1 MISIEDE
8 RLDRLVGTLDRWFL
22 AFVILFFAT
31 DAAIAWPYSGSF
43 LGWLFQVFIVAVVI
57 FPVTAFLAY
66 LVLMAAW
73 QFGVNV
79 NALRGVALVIAA
91 LITLYAL
98 YFLIGFARNPT
109 SYESGLF
116 GLVIPL
122 GIAGAT
128 FRFWSHRLK

>member
-1 MISIEDE
+1 MRRQHKALSTEGCYLFWLRRYISALRAMPASLPSEKKLETFLTDLA
-8 RLDRLVGTLDRWFL
+8 RDRDVSPSTQNQ
-22 AFVILFFAT
+22 AFNAILFFYR
-31 DAAIAWPYSGSF
+31 DVLVQP
-43 LGWLFQVFIVAVVI
+43 
-57 FPVTAFLAY
+57 LA
-66 LVLMAAW
+66 
-73 QFGVNV
+73 NV
-79 NALRGVALVIAA
+79 NALRAVALVIPA